1 MRVLACRNRLHQ
13 AIHAGAPMLKPSSIE
28 SLPDLPA
35 PVLTV
40 YLDTNRAKS
49 VNRGL
54 EPAYLISLKS
64 RAKLL
69 EENLLA
75 EDRESFQEQLAR
87 VEAYLRLHPP
97 HTKGAIIFSGQ
108 NGWEFVPLEAEV
120 EDEVHWG
127 APDLAQLFWLLDE
140 HKPYG
145 IVLVN
150 RKHAQFFLYWLGEM
164 LAHEDKEFTLEPSKE
179 KEMGPVA
186 RSGGVRVSRG
196 TGRDVFE
203 HHLDAQFAHYYHE
216 IAENIQRWSDAE
228 HFQSMFLLGPV
239 EMVKGIQKEFSQALR
254 ENVVLVEEDLGWVSQ
269 ADLHE
274 WIEPIV
280 AKHEDERKAAIVSA
294 LLLEDRGHLV
304 GLDETLA
311 RLQQGRVRNLVV
323 VKGLDANLKR
333 CSECLWVD
341 RTTDPVC
348 PACGRERH
356 PVTLRDVLPELARR
370 YKVSVEVVSGE
381 AGQKLKDA
389 GGMGAWLRE
398 FERKEYGEHLTFP

>member
-1 MRVLACRNRLHQ
+1 
-13 AIHAGAPMLKPSSIE
+13 MLKPDLIE
-28 SLPDLPA
+28 SLPDLPV

-49 VNRGL
+49 TNRVL

-64 RAKLL
+64 QAKLL
-69 EENLLA
+69 EEKMA
-75 EDRESFQEQLAR
+75 PEDREPFREQLAR

-97 HTKGAIIFSGQ
+97 HTKGAVVFSGQ
-108 NGWEFVPLEAEV
+108 NSWEFVPLEAEV

-145 IVLVN
+145 IVIVG
-150 RKHAQFFLYWLGEM
+150 RKRAQFFVYWLGE
-164 LAHEDKEFTLEPSKE
+164 LLELEDKEFTLEPSKE

-186 RSGGVRVSRG
+186 RSGGVRMSRG
-196 TGRDVFE
+196 TDRDVFE
-203 HHLDAQFAHYYHE
+203 HHLDAQYARYYRQIARNIHVWSG
-216 IAENIQRWSDAE
+216 AEN
-228 HFQSMFLLGPV
+228 FQSMFLLAPL
-239 EMVKGIQKEFSQALR
+239 EMVHAIHKELPETLR
-254 ENVVLVEEDLGWVSQ
+254 EKVMLVEEDLGWVSR
-269 ADLHE
+269 ADLHK

-280 AKHEDERKAAIVSA
+280 MKHEVERKAMIVDE
-294 LLLEDRGHLV
+294 LLTEDRSHLV

-323 VKGLDANLKR
+323 VKGLDASLKR
-333 CSECLWVD
+333 CGECLWID
-341 RTTDPVC
+341 RTVDLVC

-356 PVTLRDVLPELARR
+356 SVTLRDVLPELVRQ

-381 AGQKLKDA
+381 AGDKLKAA

-398 FERKEYGEHLTFP
+398 FERKEYGEHLAFA